1 MLQSILVYGFMII
14 ALCLLLQVR
23 VVTFNGVIRCRYS
36 SDYTLRYSLAIGIFV
51 FFMAV
56 RWGVGID
63 HLGYV
68 KEYQSMLN
76 FGFIQRED
84 MEPGFVW
91 LMKMMAKVGFHFSIA
106 FGLYAFIQA
115 YCTFSYFK
123 NEKYLLP
130 YLSFLILTGNVFF
143 IWCNIIRHAIVI
155 SVFLLL
161 SRCMMEKRNLL
172 LYLFMIALLSM
183 IHYSALVLIPLYLV
197 FYLDLEKFYI
207 ARKVQY
213 VLFLGVL
220 GLSSLSM
227 WTYLMDYLDI
237 VLSSI
242 GYDRYSA
249 DLLLSIGSREM
260 NFGARRYLFLI
271 VDLVIIASSASLR
284 ETFKSKIFGFS
295 YFLFMVY
302 YTFMPM
308 FIDNMAFSRLIDY
321 FQIGRLLVASYLLFY
336 LFRYKPVLK
345 NVLLGVF
352 VVLLFVVHL
361 FIQIYAD
368 RGNNMDCVR
377 YEFFWDN

>member
-23 VVTFNGVIRCRYS
+23 VVTSNGVIRCRYS

-68 KEYQSMLN
+68 KDYQSMLN

-161 SRCMMEKRNLL
+161 SRCMMKKRNLL
-172 LYLFMIALLSM
+172 LYLFVIALLSM

-207 ARKVQY
+207 AGKVQY
-213 VLFLGVL
+213 VLFLGAL

-271 VDLVIIASSASLR
+271 VDFVIIASSASLR

-336 LFRYKPVLK
+336 LFQYKPVLK